1 MEFLSVRAA
10 AERVGKSASAIRR
23 LLYPIVKQDD
33 HPDRDLIQPSVEEV
47 RRLRMSGD
55 TFPWKV
61 SDELLK
67 RVKVVE
73 PSTDHSPTSGSGK
86 LGANGESELLAMLRR
101 ELDIK
106 NRQIG
111 QQADLIGEQVKL
123 VGGLSERL
131 REGNVLIATLQQ
143 RLALTDGR
151 NQSRAVVE
159 ANSTA
164 GSVATTDDV
173 TSEPPAKPRAK
184 GVFARLFRRTS

>member
-1 MEFLSVRAA
+1 MEYLSVRAA
-10 AERVGKSASAIRR
+10 AERVGKSTSAIRR
-23 LLYPIVKQDD
+23 LLYPIVRQDD
-33 HPDRDLIQPSVEEV
+33 HPDRDLIQPSVAEV
-47 RRLRMSGD
+47 KRLRMSGD

-61 SDELLK
+61 SEELLK
-67 RVKVVE
+67 RVKVVDAS
-73 PSTDHSPTSGSGK
+73 PDHAPTSGSGK

-106 NRQIG
+106 NRQIS

-151 NQSRAVVE
+151 EKSSSFVE
-159 ANSTA
+159 AYSAA
-164 GSVATTDDV
+164 GPVATTDDV
-173 TSEPPAKPRAK
+173 TGESPAKPRTK
-184 GVFARLFRRTS
+184 GVFTRLFRRTS

>member
-1 MEFLSVRAA
+1 MDFLSVRAA
-10 AERVGKSASAIRR
+10 AERVGKSTSAIRR

-33 HPDRDLIQPSVEEV
+33 HPDRDLIRPSVEEV
-47 RRLRMSGD
+47 KRLRMSGES
-55 TFPWKV
+55 FPWKV
-61 SDELLK
+61 SEELLK
-67 RVKVVE
+67 RVKVAE
-73 PSTDHSPTSGSGK
+73 PNTDHSPTSGSGK

-106 NRQIG
+106 NRQIS

-151 NQSRAVVE
+151 EKSSSFVDAKSNAERVESNHEVESEVVE
-159 ANSTA
+159 
-164 GSVATTDDV
+164 
-173 TSEPPAKPRAK
+173 KPSK
-184 GVFARLFRRTS
+184 SGFFARLFHRTS